1 MSDGVEKEMTPASEA
16 KPDRAK
22 TETRDA
28 VEAAIDMTK
37 EDRNTTWEQRARQSR
52 RITRWNQPTNAG
64 KGNHGKRKS

>member
-1 MSDGVEKEMTPASEA
+1 MPDGVENEMTPASEA

-37 EDRNTTWEQRARQSR
+37 EDRNSTWEQRAKQSK
-52 RITRWNQPTNAG
+52 RITRWNQPARAAT
-64 KGNHGKRKS
+64 GNQSKSKS